1 MSNVLVVAE
10 VSEGTVKKTTL
21 TSVTFARQAA
31 QRTGGSVQGLVIGS
45 GVGNA
50 ATELAKYVSAVHA
63 VDNAALAQPTAEAYA
78 KVIAAAAKA
87 AGASVVC
94 MAATAHGKDVS
105 PRAAALLGAGM
116 ASDVLGFANDSF
128 ALKRPVQA
136 GNVIATVEIT
146 TSTKVVTTRPTEFD
160 AAKPE
165 ASAGSVKPLSVEL
178 GSLKTKYVKFDKVA
192 SERPELTDARVVVS
206 GGRGL
211 KEPDNFK
218 KLVEPLADKLN
229 AAIGASRAVVDA
241 GWVPNDMQVGQTG
254 KVVAP
259 DLYIAVGIS
268 GAIQHVAGM
277 KGSKTIVAINK
288 DPEAPIFQIADYGL
302 VGDLFKIVPELTA
315 ALPERK

>member
-10 VSEGTVKKTTL
+10 ISEGAVKKATL
-21 TSVTFARQAA
+21 TCISFAREAA
-31 QRTGGSVQGLVIGS
+31 RRTGGSVHALVIGGPGS
-45 GVGNA
+45 ERA
-50 ATELAKYVSAVHA
+50 ASELAGYVAAVHHA
-63 VDNAALAQPTAEAYA
+63 SAPALAAPLAEPYA

-87 AGASVVC
+87 AGAAVVA
-94 MAATAHGKDVS
+94 MGATAHGKDVL

-116 ASDVLGFANDSF
+116 ASDVIGFAGEAGF
-128 ALKRPVQA
+128 ALRRPIQA
-136 GNVIATVEIT
+136 GNVIATVEVT
-146 TSTKVVTTRPTEFD
+146 TALKVISTRPTEFP
-160 AAKPE
+160 AAQPTG
-165 ASAGSVKPLSVEL
+165 SAGAVSSFAADVGASR
-178 GSLKTKYVKFDKVA
+178 TAFVKFDGVA

-211 KEPDNFK
+211 KEAGNFP
-218 KLVEPLADKLN
+218 KLVEPLADKLK

-259 DLYIAVGIS
+259 ELYVAVGIS

-288 DPEAPIFQIADYGL
+288 DAEAAIFQVADYGL
-302 VGDLFKIVPELTA
+302 VGDLFSVVPELTSK
-315 ALPERK
+315 L

>member
-10 VSEGTVKKTTL
+10 IAEGTVKKTTL

-31 QRTGGSVQGLVIGS
+31 QRTGGKVEGLVLGS
-45 GVGNA
+45 GVGGA
-50 ATELAKYVSAVHA
+50 ASELAKYVGTVHA
-63 VDNAALAQPTAEAYA
+63 ADDAGLENPTAEAYA

-87 AGASVVC
+87 SGATVVC
-94 MAATAHGKDVS
+94 MAATAHGKDVM
-105 PRAAALLGAGM
+105 PRVAALLGAGM
-116 ASDVLGFANDSF
+116 ASDILGFAGDAF
-128 ALKRPVQA
+128 ALRRPVQA

-146 TSTKVVTTRPTEFD
+146 TQTKVITTRPTEFD
-160 AAKPE
+160 AAPPE
-165 ASAGSVKPLSVEL
+165 SSAGTVKPFQVEL
-178 GSLKTKYVKFDKVA
+178 GALKTKYVKFDKVQ
-192 SERPELTDARVVVS
+192 SERPELTEARVVVS

-302 VGDLFKIVPELTA
+302 VADLFKAVPELTEK
-315 ALPERK
+315 L